1 MLMSAYVK
9 NNLNSIWSQT
19 LKLIE
24 ESEYF
29 DSATF
34 NAFIVKSTLYDIIDD
49 LAIISVPS
57 IINKKVFDDVEC
69 LSFVQQKLSEVMD
82 QTMYCEA
89 RLKKDIE
96 AANANQPAPKKEVI
110 LEDKLLDKYTF
121 DNFIVGQ
128 SNRES
133 HAAALSCAMT
143 PGKFFNPLFIFGN
156 SGLGKTHLLHAIG
169 NYVKQNQ
176 PDKKVLYIY
185 SEDFITL
192 VVNSIKDKTIEEVK
206 EAICNVDYLLID
218 DIQRLAQWGRSQE
231 IFFNLYNKL
240 ISNDKQV
247 IITSDIHPSELKGIE
262 TRLISRF
269 SSGLSVGI
277 DSPEFE
283 TAYAILEKKL
293 EGRQEEVLVQ
303 REVLEYIANR
313 FSADVRSLEGALN
326 NLIFKAI
333 LFNPELIDLKFA
345 VEVFK
350 ENPAVINQDDTLSVM
365 RIKKAVCEFYGLTRQ
380 QIESKSRTKSISNA
394 RHIAIYLCRKHMDLP
409 FSKIGAE
416 FGGRDHS
423 TIMSSYDKMTKSI
436 KQNDMTAQAVGK
448 IESKLGI
455 S

>member
-1 MLMSAYVK
+1 MSTYVK
-9 NNLNSIWSQT
+9 NNLNSIWNQT

-24 ESEYF
+24 DSRYF
-29 DSATF
+29 DTAVF
-34 NAFIVKSTLYDIIDD
+34 NAYISKSSLYDIIDGV
-49 LAIISVPS
+49 AIIAVPLL
-57 IINKKVFDDVEC
+57 INKKILEDC
-69 LSFVQQKLSEVMD
+69 LPLIKQKLSEVLEQD
-82 QTMYCEA
+82 VACEVKLQKEVDA
-89 RLKKDIE
+89 MSESR
-96 AANANQPAPKKEVI
+96 QPAKKEIV

-133 HAAALSCAMT
+133 HAAALACAMT

-277 DSPEFE
+277 DSPGFE

-303 REVLEYIANR
+303 KEVLEYIANR

-333 LFNPELIDLKFA
+333 LFNPEQIDLKFA

-350 ENPAVINQDDTLSVM
+350 ENPVTVNQEVNLSALN
-365 RIKKAVCEFYGLTRQ
+365 IKKAVCDFYGLTRQ
-380 QIESKSRTKSISNA
+380 QIESKSRTKAISNA
-394 RHIAIYLCRKHMDLP
+394 RHIAIYLCPKHLDMP
-409 FSKIGAE
+409 FSKIGSE

-423 TIMSSYDKMTKSI
+423 TVMASYDKMLKLI
-436 KQNDMTAQAVGK
+436 KNNDVTAQAIGK
-448 IESKLGI
+448 IESKLGVA
-455 S
+455 